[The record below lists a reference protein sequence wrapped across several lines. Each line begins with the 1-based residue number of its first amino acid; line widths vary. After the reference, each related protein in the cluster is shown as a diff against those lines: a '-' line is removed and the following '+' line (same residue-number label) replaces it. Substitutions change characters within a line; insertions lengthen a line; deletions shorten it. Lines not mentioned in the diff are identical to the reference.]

1 MMKANINRL
10 DTFGLI
16 KILFNQRLSIVDIKS
31 SDINTSNTGINI
43 LPYRE
48 PG

>member
-1 MMKANINRL
+1 MKANINRP
-10 DTFGLI
+10 DIFGLV
-16 KILFNQRLSIVDIKS
+16 KILFNQRLSIVDIKA
-31 SDINTSNTGINI
+31 SDINTSNTDINL